1 MIYWLLAI
9 LVVVSYF
16 IGNISFGKIL
26 SRSVSL
32 DITKIGSG
40 NPGATNVYRN
50 ISSKMGYKVLLLDM
64 LKGIVAALM
73 GLLVFGVGTMEGLI
87 GLYAC
92 GLGAIV
98 GHIFPVIYKFK
109 GGKGVATMIG
119 VFVVAQ
125 PIPMLIVFVLAFFFV
140 WFFKYLS
147 VASLLIVTLMVI
159 WQNITLDIP
168 NLAISLMT
176 FAIFLLTWFSHRSNI
191 ERLLRGKETATN
203 IQKKIFKDK
212 KYQQKLEE
220 KAEEKAEKIEIKY
233 EKSEE
238 KAEIKSEIK
247 EAKAEIKQVKK
258 QIKQVRKRVNTT
270 SVKTKQLSQGKSK
283 SRKQS
288 DKS

>member
-73 GLLVFGVGTMEGLI
+73 GLLVFGVETMEGLI

-258 QIKQVRKRVNTT
+258 QIKQVRKRVNTP